1 MSLLIILILGLA
13 IGSFLNVAIDRLPKN
28 ETIFKGRSH
37 CDYCKKTLKWY
48 DLVPVF
54 SFIFLNGK
62 CRYCKKKL
70 SIQYPIVEIV
80 TSLLFLFMYFYTITM
95 FYQNPDVLYILLFNF
110 LLVAFLIAIFTTDI
124 KYGIIPDK
132 ILLALTV
139 VLFTFKLVFMQQTF
153 INNSLS
159 GVGAFIF
166 FLVLYF
172 VTKEKGMGFGDV
184 KFAFIIGFLVGFPN
198 VITAL
203 YMAFLT
209 GAFTSIILILLG
221 KKRYSNAVPFGPFLS
236 VSLFVVYL
244 WGDKIT
250 NVLLKIL
257 GL

>member
-1 MSLLIILILGLA
+1 MSLLVVLILGLA

-28 ETIFKGRSH
+28 KTILKGRSY

-54 SFIFLNGK
+54 SYISLKGK

-70 SIQYPIVEIV
+70 SIQYPVVEIAA
-80 TSLLFLFMYFYTITM
+80 SLLFLFMYFYTITG
-95 FYQNPDVLYILLFNF
+95 FYQNPDVIYMIIFNF
-110 LLVAFLIAIFTTDI
+110 LLVSFLIVIFTTDI

-132 ILLALTV
+132 VLIVLTV
-139 VLFTFKLVFMQQTF
+139 VLIIFKLVFMQQIF
-153 INNSLS
+153 INNLLS
-159 GVGAFIF
+159 GVGAFVF
-166 FLVLYF
+166 FLALYYA
-172 VTKEKGMGFGDV
+172 TKEKGMGFGDV

-236 VSLFVVYL
+236 GSLFVVYL

-250 NVLLKIL
+250 DVLLKIL

>member
-1 MSLLIILILGLA
+1 
-13 IGSFLNVAIDRLPKN
+13 
-28 ETIFKGRSH
+28 
-37 CDYCKKTLKWY
+37 
-48 DLVPVF
+48 
-54 SFIFLNGK
+54 
-62 CRYCKKKL
+62 
-70 SIQYPIVEIV
+70 
-80 TSLLFLFMYFYTITM
+80 M

-110 LLVAFLIAIFTTDI
+110 LLVSFLIAIFTADI

-139 VLFTFKLVFMQQTF
+139 VLLTFKLVFMQQTF
-153 INNSLS
+153 INNLLS